1 MSKVP
6 VKSSAYR
13 RHCLISGV
21 VDFGGLVS
29 ATGSAEASNLD
40 EKMFIVC
47 RIKTLDFLRSPPGNR
62 LEALK
67 GNRAG
72 QYSIR
77 VNDQFRVC
85 FVWSDSGLVDVE
97 IVDYH

>member
-1 MSKVP
+1 L
-6 VKSSAYR
+6 AQ
-13 RHCLISGV
+13 
-21 VDFGGLVS
+21 
-29 ATGSAEASNLD
+29 LD
-40 EKMFIVC
+40 AA
-47 RIKTLDFLRSPPGNR
+47 KTLDFLRSPPGNR

-85 FVWSDSGLVDVE
+85 FVWSDSGPADVE